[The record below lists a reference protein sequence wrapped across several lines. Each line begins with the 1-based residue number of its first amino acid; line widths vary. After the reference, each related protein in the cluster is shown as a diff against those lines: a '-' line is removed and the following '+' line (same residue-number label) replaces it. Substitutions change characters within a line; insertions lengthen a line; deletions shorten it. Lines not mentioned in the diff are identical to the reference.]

1 MDWRPEIH
9 DSDGLALWTGG
20 GERVWRPLNN
30 PERVITS
37 AFLDDSTRGFGLLQ
51 RDRNPDHYL
60 DGVNYER
67 RTSLWVEPLEPWGHG
82 AEQLVEIQN
91 DAEIH
96 GNKMGSA
103 SSRGR
108 VCQYVYIS
116 VVAVSV
122 KKTTDTPP

>member
-1 MDWRPEIH
+1 MYFYAEGNRPYRMDWRPEIH

-37 AFLDDSTRGFGLLQ
+37 AFLDDSPRGFGLLQ

-67 RTSLWVEPLEPWGHG
+67 RPSRSEEHTSELQSLMPNSYAVFCLKKK
-82 AEQLVEIQN
+82 
-91 DAEIH
+91 
-96 GNKMGSA
+96 NK
-103 SSRGR
+103 
-108 VCQYVYIS
+108 
-116 VVAVSV
+116 
-122 KKTTDTPP
+122 